1 MTMEAMVVIALL
13 LGFFGCFAL
22 YSMWKSFVGGS
33 SDYPDGQ
40 VYERCSGTQIYQ
52 FDMLDCAA
60 LSNYLKSSLKLMAYE
75 NDYYKKGTLD
85 KYRFF
90 SRKIMK
96 VLYHGHI
103 TGGFNMTQ
111 VQVKNGAGGV
121 FNIIIPKPEIFSNEV
136 FERDVILIKNGWW
149 NKVTDE
155 DRNSLETDTKREVEQ
170 EKYMEL
176 YNNSVRYL
184 AFFINRLMDNLPNQ
198 IAYSVKVDGIPVN
211 LTTGEQIKSLG
222 NSKSLLKLPCRSDT
236 NERGL
241 VRYNKR

>member
-1 MTMEAMVVIALL
+1 MTMEEMVVIALL
-13 LGFFGCFAL
+13 LGCFGCFAL
-22 YSMWKSFVGGS
+22 YSIWKSFVGGES
-33 SDYPDGQ
+33 GNENIQ
-40 VYERCSGTQIYQ
+40 EYERLSGTQIYQ

-60 LSNYLKSSLKLMAYE
+60 LSKYLKSSLKLMAYE
-75 NDYYKKGTLD
+75 DDYYKKGILD

-111 VQVKNGAGGV
+111 VQVKNGIGGV

-136 FERDVILIKNGWW
+136 FEREVILIKNGWW

-170 EKYMEL
+170 EKYTEL

-184 AFFINRLMDNLPNQ
+184 TFFINRLMDNLPNQ

-211 LTTGEQIKSLG
+211 LTTGEQMRKLD
-222 NSKSLLKLPCRSDT
+222 NSKNLLKLPYRSDT
-236 NERGL
+236 NERGV